1 MKGWIEIFK
10 SGTHTSSN
18 GKTKSWSNGDL
29 DKMVTSYSGENHE
42 APAVIG
48 HPKSNDPAFGWLDK
62 VKRTG
67 NSLMGTFKQVAP
79 EFAEMV
85 KEGRFKKRSISVYP
99 DGSIRHVGFL
109 GAQPPAIKGL
119 RDIDFS
125 EDNEKNA
132 DIYEF
137 EEQQEA
143 DMPTVE
149 ELQKQLEDEKK
160 KREAAELKAKEAGA
174 KADKS
179 EADFAESRAKAK
191 KKETADYIE
200 SGIKEGKILP
210 AWKKQ
215 GLAEFMDDLDGQEET
230 FEFSE
235 GKKETRADWFKGFID
250 SFSEHPLFKEMA
262 KKSDEDEN
270 QEKTDFAEADKLAEE
285 MAAPHKI

>member
-1 MKGWIEIFK
+1 MDGWIEIFK

-18 GKTKSWSNGDL
+18 GNTKTWSNGDL
-29 DKMVTSYSGENHE
+29 DKMVEGYASENHE

-48 HPKSNDPAFGWLDK
+48 HPKSNDPAFGWLDQ

-67 NSLMGTFKQVAP
+67 NSLLGTFKQVAP

-85 KEGRFKKRSISVYP
+85 KNGRFKKRSISVYP

-137 EEQQEA
+137 EEQEA
-143 DMPTVE
+143 DMATVE
-149 ELQKQLEDEKK
+149 ELQKQLEEEKK
-160 KREAAELKAKEAGA
+160 KREAAEQKAKEATD
-174 KADKS
+174 KSEKS
-179 EADFAESRAKAK
+179 EADFAEAK
-191 KKETADYIE
+191 KKAKQKEIADFIE
-200 SGIKEGKILP
+200 SGIKKGRILP
-210 AWKKQ
+210 TWKKQ
-215 GLAEFMDDLDGQEET
+215 GLAEFMDGLDGQDET
-230 FEFSE
+230 IEFSE
-235 GKKETRADWFKGFID
+235 GRKETRAEWFKNFIE

-262 KKSDEDEN
+262 KKTDETKD
-270 QEKTDFAEADKLAEE
+270 QDTTDFEEADKLAEE
-285 MAAPHKI
+285 MAAAHKI

>member
-1 MKGWIEIFK
+1 MDGWIEIFK

-18 GKTKSWSNGDL
+18 GKTKNWSNSDL

-67 NSLMGTFKQVAP
+67 NSLLGTFKQVAP

-85 KEGRFKKRSISVYP
+85 RDGRFKKRSISVYP

-125 EDNEKNA
+125 EDDAE
-132 DIYEF
+132 IYEF

-149 ELQKQLEDEKK
+149 ELQKELELEKEK
-160 KREAAELKAKEAGA
+160 TKAAELKAKEATT

-179 EADFAESRAKAK
+179 EADFAEAQEKAK
-191 KKETADYIE
+191 QKETADFIE
-200 SGIKEGKILP
+200 AGIKEGKILP

-215 GLAEFMDDLDGQEET
+215 GLAEFMNGLEGQEET
-230 FEFSE
+230 IEFSE
-235 GKKETRADWFKGFID
+235 GKKETRAEWFKGFIQ
-250 SFSEHPLFKEMA
+250 SFSEHPLFKEMV
-262 KKSDEDEN
+262 KPEN
-270 QEKTDFAEADKLAEE
+270 ETDQEKTDFEEADKAAEE
-285 MAAPHKI
+285 MAAPYKA